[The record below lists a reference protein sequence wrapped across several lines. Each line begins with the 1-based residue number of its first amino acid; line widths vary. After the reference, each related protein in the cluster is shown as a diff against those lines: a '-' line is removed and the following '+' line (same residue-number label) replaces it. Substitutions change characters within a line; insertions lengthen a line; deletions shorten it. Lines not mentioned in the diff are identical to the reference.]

1 MRTKIYGF
9 FLNPSPGNSSNS
21 GRDME
26 EIAANE
32 WMRLAHLL
40 LEKGPLDAL
49 TCKSLLS
56 IVYEVFL
63 EWGFHSILCGLLVS
77 PARID
82 QKLASAWRSET
93 PPSPNLI
100 LHSLYN
106 SICQLLFKQCLSVF
120 ARSSNGAVFR
130 RNKIWMCRDSWMIA
144 NILFPSLIPASTF
157 RMPCFHISTGCTVNR
172 YTFAAYLE
180 ILFMKK
186 TNKGTGRYKTLN
198 LVELRLWSWNTKC

>member
-56 IVYEVFL
+56 TIYEVCL

-82 QKLASAWRSET
+82 QKLASAWRSVT

-106 SICQLLFKQCLSVF
+106 SICQLPFKQCLSVF

-130 RNKIWMCRDSWMIA
+130 RNKIRMCRDSWMIV
-144 NILFPSLIPASTF
+144 IQPLISS
-157 RMPCFHISTGCTVNR
+157 FHPWFLHLYSECLVFTSPLVALWTGTHLQHTWKYYSWKKQTR
-172 YTFAAYLE
+172 YR
-180 ILFMKK
+180 K
-186 TNKGTGRYKTLN
+186 
-198 LVELRLWSWNTKC
+198 V

>member
-21 GRDME
+21 GRDMA

-56 IVYEVFL
+56 TVYEVCL

-106 SICQLLFKQCLSVF
+106 SICQLLFKQCLFVF

-130 RNKIWMCRDSWMIA
+130 RNKIRMCRDSWMIV
-144 NILFPSLIPASTF
+144 IQPLISS
-157 RMPCFHISTGCTVNR
+157 FHPWFLHLHSECLVFTSPLVALWTGTHLQHTWK
-172 YTFAAYLE
+172 YYSW
-180 ILFMKK
+180 KK
-186 TNKGTGRYKTLN
+186 QTKIQEGI
-198 LVELRLWSWNTKC
+198 RL